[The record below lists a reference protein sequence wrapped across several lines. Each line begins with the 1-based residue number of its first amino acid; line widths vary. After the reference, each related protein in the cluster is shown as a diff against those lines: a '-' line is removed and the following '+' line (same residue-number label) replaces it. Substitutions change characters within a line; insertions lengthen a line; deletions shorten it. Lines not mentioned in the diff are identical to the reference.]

1 MREREVKLTL
11 PSGTTLP
18 APESLVDGLGD
29 WSLEQ
34 IDQDATYFDTRDLA
48 LTRAGAS
55 LRYRSDDGWTVKIPR
70 ARDEATFVRD
80 EYQFVGPEGPPPRAA
95 IDLVQAWT
103 RSRPVS
109 EVARLHTER
118 RKIHVYD
125 KRRRPVVE
133 IDEDNVVAT
142 DGTGRSSRFREVEV
156 ESNSGDGADLV
167 DTLVHRLQ
175 EAGAVPDQAMP
186 KVARALGD
194 RASKPPDL
202 PPAEPIDDTATVEEL
217 VRSSIAGGTRHLI
230 DNDPIVRL
238 GEDAEGVHQA
248 RVATRRLRSDLRTF
262 RPILDVAWCES
273 LRTDLR
279 WLGELL
285 GHVRDADVLLGQ
297 LVEKGER
304 LTDEQRTT
312 LNGLIHR
319 LQDLRSRDQA
329 ALLDAMRSERYTAL
343 LDQLVAAARSPRIR
357 AEVAGRAASKVVTKL
372 VRRPVRR
379 LRKHV
384 RQLAKIPANADLHE
398 ARKRAKQARYA
409 LEATTPLAGKRG
421 ARQARRL
428 AELQSLLGDH
438 QDTVVAG
445 AWLHEA
451 AHDSAEPETPFVAGY
466 VACLFD
472 ADRARLR
479 KKWPSAW
486 KRAERSL
493 E

>member
-11 PSGTTLP
+11 PAGTTLP

-34 IDQDATYFDTRDLA
+34 VDQHATYFDTPDLA

-70 ARDEATFVRD
+70 PRDGATFVRD
-80 EYQFVGPEGPPPRAA
+80 EYRFPGPEGHPPHAA
-95 IDLVQAWT
+95 TDLVQAWT
-103 RSRPVS
+103 RSQSVR
-109 EVARLHTER
+109 EVARVHTKR
-118 RKIHVYD
+118 RKIHLYD
-125 KRRRPVVE
+125 KRRQPVIE

-142 DGTGRSSRFREVEV
+142 DGTGRTSRFREVEV
-156 ESNSGDGADLV
+156 ESTGADGSDLV
-167 DTLVHRLQ
+167 DTLVDRLQ
-175 EAGAVPDQAMP
+175 EAGAVPGDPMP
-186 KVARALGD
+186 KVTRALGD
-194 RASKPPDL
+194 HAATPPDL
-202 PPAEPIDDTATVEEL
+202 SRATPIDKTATVEEL
-217 VRSSIAGGTRHLI
+217 VRSSIVRGTQLLVDH
-230 DNDPIVRL
+230 DPIVRV

-273 LRTDLR
+273 LRTELH

-297 LVEKGER
+297 LGEKGER
-304 LTDEQRTT
+304 LTDERRIN
-312 LNGLIHR
+312 LKELIHR
-319 LQDLRSRDQA
+319 LQDMRSRDRT

-343 LDQLVAAARSPRIR
+343 LDHLVAAARSPRIR
-357 AEVAGRAASKVVTKL
+357 PEVAGRAASQVVAKL

-379 LRKHV
+379 LRKHI
-384 RQLAKIPANADLHE
+384 RHLAHVPANADLHD
-398 ARKRAKQARYA
+398 ARKRAKHARYA
-409 LEATTPLAGKRG
+409 LETAAPLLGKRA

-428 AELQSLLGDH
+428 AELQDILGDH

-445 AWLHEA
+445 AWLREA
-451 AHDSAEPETPFVAGY
+451 ARDPGGSEAPFEAGY

-472 ADRARLR
+472 AEGARLR
-479 KKWPSAW
+479 KQWPATW
-486 KRAERSL
+486 KRAERL
-493 E
+493 LD